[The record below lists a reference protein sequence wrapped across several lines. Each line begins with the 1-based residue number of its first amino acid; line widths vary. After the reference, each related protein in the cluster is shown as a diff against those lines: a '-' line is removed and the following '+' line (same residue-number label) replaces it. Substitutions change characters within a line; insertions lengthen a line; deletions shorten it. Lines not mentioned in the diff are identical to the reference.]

1 MKSIDV
7 KKITMK
13 SFGECNLSLGS
24 FDDQLMNISKE
35 DARKQVWFFLSKLNV
50 GHLIFSFSHI
60 FWIGDLNYRIAD
72 NIPRQMFDT
81 TDFSNIL
88 KSDQLYQ
95 EMQKRRVFKGYTEG
109 PITFRPSYRYDPG
122 TDDWD
127 SR

>member
-1 MKSIDV
+1 
-7 KKITMK
+7 
-13 SFGECNLSLGS
+13 
-24 FDDQLMNISKE
+24 
-35 DARKQVWFFLSKLNV
+35 
-50 GHLIFSFSHI
+50 
-60 FWIGDLNYRIAD
+60 
-72 NIPRQMFDT
+72 MFDT